1 MMSSKSRWPIA
12 VVVTKVQGKPRRQ
25 VVVVVGTYKRFIFMK
40 IGLFDDKVNNF
51 VEKESAMIF

>member
-1 MMSSKSRWPIA
+1 